1 MEVYAMRKIK
11 LDYWTFYHFCE
22 EKRNFYYDSSRRTL
36 TKKNG
41 EKIRGTLYTLEK
53 PLTDDDKRF
62 LTSWKNVDLFISQCQ
77 YAPELKHNAVF
88 IADKCIRA

>member
-1 MEVYAMRKIK
+1 MRKIK

-22 EKRNFYYDSSRRTL
+22 EKRNFYYDSSRRIL

-53 PLTDDDKRF
+53 PLTDDDKRY
-62 LTSWKNVDLFISQCQ
+62 LTGWKNVDLLISQNQ
-77 YAPELKHNAVF
+77 YAPEIKHNSVF
-88 IADKCIRA
+88 IADKCKRA

>member
-1 MEVYAMRKIK
+1 MNIFQTYLHYK
-11 LDYWTFYHFCE
+11 

-41 EKIRGTLYTLEK
+41 EKIKGTLYTLEK
-53 PLTDDDKRF
+53 PLTDEDKRY
-62 LTSWKNVDLFISQCQ
+62 LTSWKNVDLFISQSQ

>member
-1 MEVYAMRKIK
+1 MRKIK

-22 EKRNFYYDSSRRTL
+22 EKRNFYYDSSRKIL

-41 EKIRGTLYTLEK
+41 DKIRGTLYTLEK
-53 PLTDDDKRF
+53 PLTDEDKRY
-62 LTSWKNVDLFISQCQ
+62 LTSWKNVDLFISQSQ
-77 YAPELKHNAVF
+77 YATEIKHNSVF

>member
-1 MEVYAMRKIK
+1 MRKIK

-22 EKRNFYYDSSRRTL
+22 EKRNFYYDSSRIL

-53 PLTDDDKRF
+53 PLTDEDKRF

>member
-1 MEVYAMRKIK
+1 MRKIK
-11 LDYWTFYHFCE
+11 LDYCTFYRFCE
-22 EKRNFYYDSSRRTL
+22 EKRNFYYNSSRRTL

-41 EKIRGTLYTLEK
+41 EKIKGTLYTLEK
-53 PLTDDDKRF
+53 PLTDEDKRY
-62 LTSWKNVDLFISQCQ
+62 LISWKNVDLFISQSQ